1 MKSHNVTQVVIYTSQ
16 KLIKPRLTPNAIL
29 VTCIQS
35 YILTLQRLVVKTFEY
50 FHTLPATVVFALFSR
65 YMSSTCHIR
74 LPHQYFILPKL
85 SHSHAQSVYIWFL
98 YLFILFSVFFSKCN
112 LGFLLVMQ
120 KLCCKKEE
128 KADNDDG
135 DHHYQVNYFII
146 TVALKI
152 SSCNKIAWR
161 PLTQIMQRC
170 KNVYNLLTYINS
182 AYFVKLQQYLFI
194 HKPR

>member
-98 YLFILFSVFFSKCN
+98 YLFILFSVFFFQNAISVFCWW
-112 LGFLLVMQ
+112 
-120 KLCCKKEE
+120 CK
-128 KADNDDG
+128 
-135 DHHYQVNYFII
+135 NYVAKKKRRQTMTTEII
-146 TVALKI
+146 TIKLI
-152 SSCNKIAWR
+152 ILSL
-161 PLTQIMQRC
+161 PL
-170 KNVYNLLTYINS
+170 
-182 AYFVKLQQYLFI
+182 
-194 HKPR
+194 H

>member
-65 YMSSTCHIR
+65 YMSSTRHIR

-85 SHSHAQSVYIWFL
+85 SHSHAQSVYIWF
-98 YLFILFSVFFSKCN
+98 FIFIHFIQCFFQNAISVFCWW
-112 LGFLLVMQ
+112 
-120 KLCCKKEE
+120 CK
-128 KADNDDG
+128 
-135 DHHYQVNYFII
+135 NYVAKKKRRQTMTTEII
-146 TVALKI
+146 TIKLI
-152 SSCNKIAWR
+152 ILSL
-161 PLTQIMQRC
+161 PL
-170 KNVYNLLTYINS
+170 
-182 AYFVKLQQYLFI
+182 
-194 HKPR
+194 H